1 MVYCTEE
8 TIGDTDS
15 VRIGKNRALGAG
27 LVTRIRFNA
36 TVRLRHDG
44 IEDTVSHQEPL
55 RKAFRGHFERES

>member
-8 TIGDTDS
+8 TIVDTEI
-15 VRIGKNRALGAG
+15 RIGKNRALGAG

-36 TVRLRHDG
+36 TARLRHDG